1 MILALI
7 GLFVSVVGAIT
18 ATVTW
23 LVTRQP
29 AKVVIPSEPVTT
41 STQPIPVFVA
51 GQFDGTAK
59 VNINDEPE

>member
-1 MILALI
+1 MIIALI
-7 GLFVSVVGAIT
+7 GLFVSVAGAIT

-29 AKVVIPSEPVTT
+29 KVVIPREPVTT
-41 STQPIPVFVA
+41 STQPISVFVA

-59 VNINDEPE
+59 VKINDESE